1 MDNFKKIYEDAKWEW
16 IKKQHPVSCK
26 NDPNSFERGF
36 KPLASFPKIS
46 GAPSLERAITDY
58 LKFIGHQCSKITTS
72 GRYVAG
78 KKLVGVNSV
87 LGMTKSL
94 DTGTYIPGGSTKG
107 VADLLAIIYGL
118 SFSIE
123 IKYSKGDRQRETQKK
138 YQSAVENA
146 GGFYMI
152 TKSFEEF
159 ILQLNEI
166 LELPQVILMREFQK
180 NKK

>member
-1 MDNFKKIYEDAKWEW
+1 MENYKKIYEAAKWEW
-16 IKKQHPVSCK
+16 LKQEHPVSYQ
-26 NDPNSFERGF
+26 NDPKSFERGF
-36 KPLASFPKIS
+36 RSLASFPKIN

-78 KKLVGVNSV
+78 KKLIGVNSV

-94 DTGTYIPGGSTKG
+94 DTGMYIPGGATKG

-123 IKYSKGDRQRETQKK
+123 IKYSKGDKQRETQQK
-138 YQSAVENA
+138 YQSAVEKA
-146 GGFYMI
+146 GGYYMI
-152 TKSFEEF
+152 TKTFPEFMLQLEE
-159 ILQLNEI
+159 ILQ
-166 LELPQVILMREFQK
+166 LPQVILMRDFNQ
-180 NKK
+180 NR